1 MFTATP
7 CIQFFDPPLCFFFFS
22 KHVFGV
28 NSVNTWVLLL
38 LYSDL
43 TPYLKGKHCVNG
55 LRYKRKHPPF
65 LTTRQ
70 ISNPS

>member
-1 MFTATP
+1 MFTSTP

-38 LYSDL
+38 LYSSL

-55 LRYKRKHPPF
+55 LR
-65 LTTRQ
+65 
-70 ISNPS
+70 

>member
-7 CIQFFDPPLCFFFFS
+7 CIQFFDPPLRFFFFS

-38 LYSDL
+38 LYSSL
-43 TPYLKGKHCVNG
+43 TPCLKGKHCVNG
-55 LRYKRKHPPF
+55 LR
-65 LTTRQ
+65 
-70 ISNPS
+70 